1 MRYSCD
7 KITTVDVG
15 KQKEFRTSR
24 TSYISMPLLKNTIMQ
39 KEYFF
44 FISYFC
50 KGRGWGS
57 WNVKA

>member
-24 TSYISMPLLKNTIMQ
+24 TSYISMPLLINTIMQ

-44 FISYFC
+44 LFPTFA
-50 KGRGWGS
+50 KEGGGDLGM
-57 WNVKA
+57 